1 MKKSHPPLIL
11 QPISAG
17 FPNPAE
23 DADSIPLDLNEL
35 IIRRPAATF
44 FMRVEGESMRDAGV
58 HSGDIVV
65 IDKGLE
71 PSSGDMVVAF
81 LDGEFTLKT
90 FKRDGSEG
98 WLMPANDAYEPI
110 KVSDEGQ
117 DFQIWGVVTYTIH
130 ARRS

>member
-1 MKKSHPPLIL
+1 
-11 QPISAG
+11 
-17 FPNPAE
+17 
-23 DADSIPLDLNEL
+23 
-35 IIRRPAATF
+35 
-44 FMRVEGESMRDAGV
+44 MRVEGESMRDAGV

-130 ARRS
+130 AQHS

>member
-1 MKKSHPPLIL
+1 MSKHPPLIL

-23 DADSIPLDLNEL
+23 DASSTPLDLNEL
-35 IIRRPAATF
+35 MIRRPAATY
-44 FMRVEGESMRDAGV
+44 FMRVDGESMQDAGV

-65 IDKGLE
+65 IDKSLE
-71 PSSGDMVVAF
+71 PTSGDMVVAF
-81 LDGEFTLKT
+81 IDGEFTLKF
-90 FKRDGSEG
+90 FKLKDGEG
-98 WLMPANDAYEPI
+98 WLVPANNAYEPI

-117 DFQIWGVVTYTIH
+117 DFQIWGVATFTIH